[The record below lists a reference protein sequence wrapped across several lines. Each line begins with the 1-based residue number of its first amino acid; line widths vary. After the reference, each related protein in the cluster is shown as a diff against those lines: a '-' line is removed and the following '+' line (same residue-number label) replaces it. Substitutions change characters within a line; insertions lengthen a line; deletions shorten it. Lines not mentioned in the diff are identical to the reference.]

1 MSTFHGL
8 EMARQALSAQQSA
21 LYTTGHNISNANTEG
36 YSQQRVNFETMSPY
50 PSASR
55 NRPEIPGQ
63 MGTGVKTGSVERI
76 RNQFL
81 DYQILDENIKSGFC
95 TSKSEALSSLERLMN
110 EPSETGLS
118 KTMDQ
123 FWQSLQDL
131 SVNPGS
137 SGERSVVAQR
147 GLALAETFN
156 YTADSLESI
165 RSDLKNEID
174 ITVDSANSLLSQI
187 NGINEQI
194 KEIEPHGYLAND
206 LYDERDR
213 LIDELSGIVDIKI
226 SYTSSGNGALK
237 TADGLATIELVQGD
251 NKITLVD
258 GEELNYHELKVN
270 YNDTTEIN
278 VIGKKEEVPI
288 DTSSFTG
295 SLNALVHAYDEVYP
309 EMISDLDAMAK
320 AFKKEFNKVH

>member
-1 MSTFHGL
+1 
-8 EMARQALSAQQSA
+8 
-21 LYTTGHNISNANTEG
+21 
-36 YSQQRVNFETMSPY
+36 MSPY

-55 NRPEIPGQ
+55 NRPEMPGQ

-213 LIDELSGIVDIKI
+213 LIDELSGIVNIKV
-226 SYTSSGNGALK
+226 SYTKSGSGALDI
-237 TADGLATIELVQGD
+237 ADGLATIDLVDNKGNAYTKLLDGDSAEIQKLSVAYSDKNNERHAVTGIAIGD
-251 NKITLVD
+251 ND
-258 GEELNYHELKVN
+258 PR
-270 YNDTTEIN
+270 
-278 VIGKKEEVPI
+278 PI
-288 DTSSFTG
+288 ADFQSAG
-295 SLNALVHAYDEVYP
+295 SLKGTIEAYGYIYGEDVKGTYTDMLAHIDQMDE
-309 EMISDLDAMAK
+309 A
-320 AFKKEFNKVH
+320 FNKAINEVRKYSDGNSIEFLDRKST